1 MLAIGVLACAA
12 WASGIARSQGADVGQ
27 RRMAVAS
34 TRLAAGRSTAPRA
47 SASIV
52 GGSGASIADFPFQVA
67 LYDPRAGS
75 PAAGFFCGG
84 VILDA
89 THVATAAH
97 CVGGVGGPGVSGRVA
112 VLAGSST
119 LDPPE
124 PGSVRDPVR
133 SSAFDAH
140 YSAQSSDYD
149 VALLTLTRPLWPG
162 SSAPSV
168 NGVSTIAP
176 LPVDRVRAGR
186 FANPEASPA
195 VLATAS
201 GWGDIN
207 AAPGHG
213 ASYPASLRAVRLP
226 LVSTGLCEEEYSAI
240 EQQITSSMIC
250 AGGGR
255 THLDT
260 CYGDSGG
267 PLLVDQD
274 TPARPPGDYVLVGLV
289 DFGNGC
295 AQAGYAGVYT
305 RVANAEV
312 ARFLTSGNGHAA
324 KSAAAQAKHK
334 KKHKKRHRH
343 RHRAGGH

>member
-1 MLAIGVLACAA
+1 MAF
-12 WASGIARSQGADVGQ
+12 ASAR
-27 RRMAVAS
+27 
-34 TRLAAGRSTAPRA
+34 TAAGKPVAPRA

-52 GGSGASIADFPFQVA
+52 GGSGASIANFPFQVA

-97 CVGGVGGPGVSGRVA
+97 CIAGVGGVGVSGRVV

-133 SSAFDAH
+133 SSAVDVH
-140 YSAQSSDYD
+140 YSSQSSDYD
-149 VALLTLTRPLWPG
+149 VALLTLTHPLWPA
-162 SSAPSV
+162 SSAPSI

-176 LPVDRVRAGR
+176 LPVDRAKAAR
-186 FANPEASPA
+186 FANSEASPA
-195 VLATAS
+195 VLVTAS
-201 GWGDIN
+201 GWGDTN
-207 AAPGHG
+207 VAPGHG

-226 LVSTGLCEEEYSAI
+226 LLSTGGCEEEYSAI

-255 THLDT
+255 SHLDT

-267 PLLVDQD
+267 PLLADQN

-305 RVANAEV
+305 RIANAEV
-312 ARFLTSGNGHAA
+312 ARFLMSGYGHAA
-324 KSAAAQAKHK
+324 KSAATQPKHK

-343 RHRAGGH
+343 RGPASSH